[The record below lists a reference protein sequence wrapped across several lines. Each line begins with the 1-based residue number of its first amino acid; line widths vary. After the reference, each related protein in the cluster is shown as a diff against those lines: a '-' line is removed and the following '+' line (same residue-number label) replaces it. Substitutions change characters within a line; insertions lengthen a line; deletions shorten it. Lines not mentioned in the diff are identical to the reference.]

1 MENEMGQHTQ
11 VAPQTAA
18 RERGPIW
25 SYVIVGAVM
34 FIIGLAIGGF
44 NSSPTPTAATSSPGT
59 VLAQPPAVAP
69 VQAAPEEPKVI
80 AVPGVTDGNDYEVGH
95 TPGNIPTGHYHT
107 DGTHP
112 DGSVA
117 YATVYGPDGQIVKV
131 INIDGPSNL
140 TLTDGQKFSTHGG
153 VVWVYDGGDA
163 K

>member
-1 MENEMGQHTQ
+1 MENEMGNHTQ
-11 VAPQTAA
+11 QAPQRPAT
-18 RERGPIW
+18 ERGPIW

-44 NSSPTPTAATSSPGT
+44 NSSPAPAVQASSPGT

-69 VQAAPEEPKVI
+69 APAPEEPKVI

-107 DGTHP
+107 DGSHR
-112 DGSVA
+112 DGSVP
-117 YATVYGPDGQIVKV
+117 YATVYGRDGQIEKV
-131 INIDGPSNL
+131 INVDGPSNL

-153 VVWVYDGGDA
+153 VVWVYDGDT
-163 K
+163 KS